1 MAILEAKNL
10 SKTYHQGV
18 LEVKALVDLTLA
30 VESGEFIAV
39 MGASGSGKST
49 LLNILGGLDEAE
61 SGELAIDGQTLG
73 ARRDSELTRL
83 RRQRIGFIFQ
93 SYNLIPVLSALENV
107 ALPLLIDGVKAK
119 EANSRAARL
128 RVAPAL
134 KRE

>member
-10 SKTYHQGV
+10 SKTYKQGT

-93 SYNLIPVLSALENV
+93 S
-107 ALPLLIDGVKAK
+107 
-119 EANSRAARL
+119 
-128 RVAPAL
+128 
-134 KRE
+134 